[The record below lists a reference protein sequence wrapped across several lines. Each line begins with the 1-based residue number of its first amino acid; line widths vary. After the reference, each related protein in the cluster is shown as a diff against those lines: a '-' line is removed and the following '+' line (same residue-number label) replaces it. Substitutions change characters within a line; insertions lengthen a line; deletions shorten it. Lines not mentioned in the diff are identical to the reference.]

1 MIRTCVTPGTLP
13 LVFQGWRA
21 HDDEPWVVAY
31 RSLVDEMMAAI
42 SAGPHPLDPAWTAE
56 LVLDMLAD
64 ERALPVVSTVTGGAE
79 SIAQQVAEE
88 TESFSSSAASN
99 AKSPE
104 TMVKILLLQ
113 QIDLAWWATA
123 REFEA
128 RADLTSSP
136 ELVDLVDLRKDGDL
150 RFTFDVLDDGVA
162 SRINRFISRRFLP
175 RRSPGTAGMS
185 ATQVRPD
192 MVAVLNHI
200 AGEFANVAPKGTPSL
215 HLNSVSRSMEQQ
227 RWLRSLGYSALIP
240 SAHCRGWAADLEMTW
255 FERFGARDALAG
267 LLLEYRD
274 HGLLNVIDEGQ
285 AWHVCPNP
293 DALRYFRTVEN

>member
-1 MIRTCVTPGTLP
+1 M
-13 LVFQGWRA
+13 
-21 HDDEPWVVAY
+21 
-31 RSLVDEMMAAI
+31 
-42 SAGPHPLDPAWTAE
+42 
-56 LVLDMLAD
+56 
-64 ERALPVVSTVTGGAE
+64 
-79 SIAQQVAEE
+79 
-88 TESFSSSAASN
+88 
-99 AKSPE
+99 
-104 TMVKILLLQ
+104 
-113 QIDLAWWATA
+113 
-123 REFEA
+123 
-128 RADLTSSP
+128 
-136 ELVDLVDLRKDGDL
+136 DLVDLRKDGDL